1 MRKINDNPRIARR
14 VRRQRGLRKRLFG
27 MPDRPRLCIFRSNK
41 HFYAQLID
49 DLAGRTIASASTN
62 EKGAEDKPCN
72 CANLTEVGVKL
83 AERAKQA
90 GIEAIVF
97 DRAGFRYHGR
107 VKSFA
112 DGARKG
118 GLKF

>member
-1 MRKINDNPRIARR
+1 MRKINGNPRIASRE
-14 VRRQRGLRKRLFG
+14 RRQRGLRKRLFG

-49 DLAGRTIASASTN
+49 DLAGRTIVSASTK
-62 EKGAEDKPCN
+62 EKGAVTKPTN
-72 CANLTEVGVKL
+72 CTNLAEVGQKL

-90 GIEAIVF
+90 GVVQVVF

-112 DGARKG
+112 DAARKS

>member
-1 MRKINDNPRIARR
+1 MRKINENSRIARR
-14 VRRQRGLRKRLFG
+14 ERRQRGLRKRLFG
-27 MPDRPRLCIFRSNK
+27 MPDRPRLCVFKSNK

-49 DLAGRTIASASTN
+49 DLSGKTIASASTN
-62 EKGAEDKPCN
+62 EKGADKKQTN
-72 CANLTEVGVKL
+72 CANLAEVGQRM

-90 GIEAIVF
+90 GVDAVVF